1 MVAKSIVGVGVGVGV
16 AVGAAVRL
24 LGTALTV
31 GRLEG
36 GGTVTVLI
44 TALTVGRLDTV
55 LAGAAT
61 DATAAWLGSG
71 AIGAPAPEVGPEPRV
86 TSTMQMATPVIN
98 KTTTAITPS
107 SAARFR
113 RPGAGGTPID
123 GRVQNSTPPVR
134 WLIASLPVTKAA
146 PRSESNTATDH
157 RRARHIGCNTC
168 QPPPVQLMLAQESV
182 SASRRIRV
190 REVSRSS
197 SRVIA
202 APSARRPNPVVV
214 EAVAHPGPV
223 APSPT

>member
-1 MVAKSIVGVGVGVGV
+1 VAKSIVGVGVGVGV

-31 GRLEG
+31 GWLEG

-44 TALTVGRLDTV
+44 TALTVGWLDTV

-61 DATAAWLGSG
+61 DALTAAWLGSG

-86 TSTMQMATPVIN
+86 TRTMPMATAVIN

-123 GRVQNSTPPVR
+123 GGF
-134 WLIASLPVTKAA
+134 
-146 PRSESNTATDH
+146 SELHPAGPMAD
-157 RRARHIGCNTC
+157 C
-168 QPPPVQLMLAQESV
+168 
-182 SASRRIRV
+182 
-190 REVSRSS
+190 
-197 SRVIA
+197 VIA
-202 APSARRPNPVVV
+202 GDESRAPQREQYSD
-214 EAVAHPGPV
+214 
-223 APSPT
+223 